1 MGKNSP
7 THKSTA
13 SRLNQSRGQNT
24 QPRQLP
30 AGLAPPSRAKHKAKG
45 EGRVRE
51 ILQVGRLLFATEGY
65 SGFTMRAVAA
75 RVGMKLGNLQH
86 YYKTRE
92 QLLQA
97 VLEQVMFSY
106 DGHYLRLPGA
116 QNGSPQKRF
125 TAIIRFLIEDLKNP
139 LTSGTFMELWALA
152 ERHKFA
158 ATIMDKMYSHHRKNI
173 AALIRDLNPKLSEHP
188 RALRAALIATQIEG
202 LNLLLARGKPRHQEL
217 KGLEDE
223 AVGWMTK
230 VVMHP

>member
-1 MGKNSP
+1 
-7 THKSTA
+7 
-13 SRLNQSRGQNT
+13 
-24 QPRQLP
+24 
-30 AGLAPPSRAKHKAKG
+30 
-45 EGRVRE
+45 
-51 ILQVGRLLFATEGY
+51 
-65 SGFTMRAVAA
+65 MRTVAA
-75 RVGMKLGNLQH
+75 RAGMKLGNLQH

-158 ATIMDKMYSHHRKNI
+158 AAIMDKMYSHHRKNI
-173 AALIRDLNPKLSEHP
+173 AALIHDLNPKLSGPE

-202 LNLLLARGKPRHQEL
+202 LNLLLARGKPKHHEL
-217 KGLEDE
+217 KGLEDG
-223 AVGWMTK
+223 AVRWMAK
-230 VVMHP
+230 LAMQP

>member
-1 MGKNSP
+1 MTYTVKQSP
-7 THKSTA
+7 
-13 SRLNQSRGQNT
+13 RLTGVQKIHFALTIGSAVLFNRMRKTSHR
-24 QPRQLP
+24 
-30 AGLAPPSRAKHKAKG
+30 HKAKG
-45 EGRVRE
+45 EGRIRQ
-51 ILQVGRLLFATEGY
+51 ILQIARLLFATEGY
-65 SGFTMRAVAA
+65 SGFTMRTVASRA
-75 RVGMKLGNLQH
+75 GMKLGNLQH

-158 ATIMDKMYSHHRKNI
+158 AAIMDNMYSHHRENI
-173 AALIRDLNPKLSEHP
+173 AAFIRDLNPQLSP
-188 RALRAALIATQIEG
+188 KQRARRAALIATQVEG
-202 LNLLLARGKPRHQEL
+202 LNLLLARGKPKHREL
-217 KGLEDE
+217 KGLEEE
-223 AVGWMTK
+223 AVRWMTK
-230 VVMHP
+230 LATEP

>member
-1 MGKNSP
+1 MGKSFQRQA
-7 THKSTA
+7 TIAA
-13 SRLNQSRGQNT
+13 S
-24 QPRQLP
+24 
-30 AGLAPPSRAKHKAKG
+30 PSRHKAKG

-65 SGFTMRAVAA
+65 SGFTMRTVAT

-116 QNGSPQKRF
+116 QNGSAHKRF

-139 LTSGTFMELWALA
+139 LTSRTFMELWALA

-158 ATIMDKMYSHHRKNI
+158 AAIMDKMYSHHRENI
-173 AALIRDLNPKLSEHP
+173 AALIHDLNPKLPPDE

-202 LNLLLARGKPRHQEL
+202 LNLLLARGKPKHKEL
-217 KGLEDE
+217 KGLEKE
-223 AVGWMTK
+223 ALRWMTK
-230 VVMHP
+230 LVTER